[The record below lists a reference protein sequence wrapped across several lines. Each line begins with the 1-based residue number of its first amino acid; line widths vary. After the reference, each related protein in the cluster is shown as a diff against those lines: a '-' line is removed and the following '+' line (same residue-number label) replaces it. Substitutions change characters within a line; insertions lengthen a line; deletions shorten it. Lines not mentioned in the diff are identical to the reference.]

1 MGAVFKR
8 EFKAYF
14 QSPIGY
20 VFLALMFGFSGYAF
34 VNMLGNQ
41 VSYVQYIF
49 SFIINLIMI
58 VIPLLTMRL
67 LSEDKKT
74 KTDQLLFTTPV
85 SLSGIVLGKYF
96 AALLMFLIGMAPTVC
111 YIIITAVYAV
121 PDWNVFAGNFLG
133 VALLGA
139 ALIAVGLFIS
149 SLTESQIVAAIG
161 TFAVIAFILI
171 MDGIPSALPENL
183 GFLGKIVSGLSFM
196 TRVEEL
202 SSGLLNAAHILFF
215 VSAAVIFNFL
225 AVRML
230 EKKRWS

>member
-121 PDWNVFAGNFLG
+121 PDWNVFAGKFLG